1 MEPIGIGILTII
13 IFLVLL
19 FSGFYVAVALGIAG
33 LIGMTALVGFE
44 PAMGALATQA
54 FHYGT
59 QYSFIIIPLFVAMG
73 LFAAEGGV
81 SKDAYDAMAKWL
93 GGIKGGLGHA
103 TIGACAMFGTLTG
116 SSIITAVVFAKT
128 SVPEMRR
135 LGYDAKLS
143 YGLVSSA
150 GAIGLLIP
158 PNLLAVVYALLTE
171 ESLGKL
177 LMAGIGPGIVLTLCL
192 SLGFVGILV
201 WRPSWGP
208 AAGEQR
214 ATWRE
219 RIASVPKLWS
229 ILVVA
234 FVVIGGIYFGI
245 FTVNEASGIGTLLLL
260 VLYLCIKGFSKQSWQ
275 VIMSALRESLSFTA
289 MILLILIGSQ
299 VFARAIVLSQI
310 GPTLSEIIIGWH
322 LSPLQFVIAMT
333 VVYLI
338 LGCFIDG
345 ISTMAITIPI
355 VYPIVSKMGIDNIW
369 FATVMIVA
377 TQIGNITPPFGLC
390 VYAVKAVAGPEF
402 SIGDIFKGALP
413 FLFFELVC
421 QAIVIAFPAVSL
433 WIPYNIWTY

>member
-1 MEPIGIGILTII
+1 MEPIGVGIITII

-19 FSGFYVAVALGIAG
+19 FSGFYVAVALGFAG
-33 LIGMTALVGFE
+33 FIGISAIVGLGS
-44 PAMGALATQA
+44 AMSVLGTQA

-59 QYSFIIIPLFVAMG
+59 QYSFVIIPLFVAMG

-81 SKDAYDAMAKWL
+81 SKDAYDGMAKWL

-103 TIGACAMFGTLTG
+103 TIAACAMFGTLTG
-116 SSIITAVVFAKT
+116 SSIITAVVFAKI
-128 SVPEMRR
+128 SVPEMKR

-158 PNLLAVVYALLTE
+158 PNLMAVIYALLTE

-177 LMAGIGPGIVLTLCL
+177 LMAGIGPGIVMALCL

-208 AAGEQR
+208 PGGEKR

-219 RIASVPKLWS
+219 RIASLPKLWS
-229 ILVVA
+229 ILVVG
-234 FVVIGGIYFGI
+234 FVIIGGIYFGI

-260 VLYLCIKGFSKQSWQ
+260 LLYLCIKGFSKKTWQ
-275 VIMSALRESLSFTA
+275 VIMTALRESISLTA
-289 MILLILIGSQ
+289 MVLFVLIGAQ
-299 VFARAIVLSQI
+299 IFARAIVLSRI
-310 GPTLSEIIIGWH
+310 GPKFSEIVIGWN
-322 LSPLQFVIAMT
+322 LSPALFILAMA
-333 VVYLI
+333 VVFLI
-338 LGCFIDG
+338 FGCFIDG

-355 VYPIVSKMGIDNIW
+355 VYPMIVKMGIDNIW

-390 VYAVKAVAGPEF
+390 AYAVKAVAGPDY
-402 SIGDIFKGALP
+402 SIEDIFKGALP
-413 FLFFELVC
+413 FLIFELIC
-421 QAIVIAFPAVSL
+421 LAIVMAFPAVSL